1 MVGASSRKYLS
12 FWKFTM
18 PTPGW
23 KQLLEGWPSFREEG
37 RYPIAA
43 YSEFMPPPHL
53 GLKAYGAD
61 DVLLLD
67 EQDPWGWHVTEYE
80 EAFELRPGLEK
91 IAHQLVGSLVHLG
104 NGRPAHGIAK
114 AKLTDNPYW
123 PPELAEQAG
132 KLAHERYVVL
142 LPLALSRT

>member
-1 MVGASSRKYLS
+1 
-12 FWKFTM
+12 M

-23 KQLLEGWPSFREEG
+23 KQLLDAWPSFQDEG
-37 RYPIAA
+37 SYPIAA
-43 YSEFMPPPHL
+43 YSEFMPPPRL
-53 GLKAYGAD
+53 GRKAYQAD

-91 IAHQLVGSLVHLG
+91 IAHQIVGSLVHLG

-114 AKLTDNPYW
+114 AKLTGNPYW
-123 PPELAEQAG
+123 PPELAEQA
-132 KLAHERYVVL
+132 
-142 LPLALSRT
+142 